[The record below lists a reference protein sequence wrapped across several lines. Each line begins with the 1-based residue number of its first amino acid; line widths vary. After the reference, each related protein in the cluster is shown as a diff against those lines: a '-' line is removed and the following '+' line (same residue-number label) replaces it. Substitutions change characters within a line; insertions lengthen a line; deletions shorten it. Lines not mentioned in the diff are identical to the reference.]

1 MDGGLA
7 MNGERKTMGIM
18 ALVFI
23 LVVLWIALD
32 VAGCL
37 GHGPMKGRG
46 FRSVPV
52 HEMRY
57 HGH

>member
-1 MDGGLA
+1 